1 MAIRI
6 RRSSGNAAPGS
17 LAAGQLAY
25 SEGAGGTA
33 LGGALFIGEI
43 GGTVRNIGGR
53 WLVDKVNTIES
64 TFDTSVD
71 ARIALANLDDLANVH
86 VPTPGNGQTL
96 AFSTA
101 NSRWEAVAPSTG
113 VTEFV
118 ALNDTPANFTSSGGF
133 FLRVNSGATAIEF
146 VQDVD
151 DGTF

>member
-6 RRSSGNAAPGS
+6 FRSSGNSAPGS

-33 LGGALFIGEI
+33 LGGALFYGEI

-53 WLVDKVNTIES
+53 WLVDKVNGIE
-64 TFDTSVD
+64 TNFNANVD
-71 ARIALANLDDLANVH
+71 ARIALANLNDLANVH
-86 VPTPGNGQTL
+86 VPSPSNGQTL

-118 ALNDTPANFTSSGGF
+118 ALNDTPVAFTGAANFF
-133 FLRVNSGATAIEF
+133 VRVNSAANALEF